1 MVRMSATRKKYLWF
15 VGIYAISLLSFAA
28 FTYLLRWLLKAI

>member
-1 MVRMSATRKKYLWF
+1 MSATRKQYFWF
-15 VGIYAISLLSFAA
+15 AGIYAISLLGFAA